1 MSLALLPLQRFERP
15 LSMPEYYHAAIGSSR
30 NSPEPQ
36 RQAVFVLDGDGPDF
50 QPRDWQQA
58 LDRASAA
65 NPGSRIRLVGN
76 SLRARWVND
85 APPPRVRYIEHSAWD
100 ARSSD
105 GSAFAVSPPLSLR
118 EGPVVELILVNS
130 SPAGRMLIMRAPHAV
145 MDGSGAMH
153 FLREVFRAMRGEPL
167 LGTNAA
173 FTDVELM
180 RRLGPDRSTSRHFPT
195 RWLTGE
201 PMGEARGDEWRRIR
215 LDTHARNIL
224 GRLAA
229 IMAEYTCRHSDR
241 PVSIA
246 VTVDLRKHLPGLLST
261 ANFSNILIVRL
272 EKGEGPD
279 DFRRKLNAMLEAR
292 MDAYFPA
299 VVRGL
304 KVVPLELV
312 DRLLSRHTRRHAM
325 ESALISNLGRIDSQA
340 YSCDAFRMRSMI
352 AMPMAGSV
360 FSVLASV
367 DDRIELVLGMPN
379 ALSSDGR
386 LDDFVGYLHRRLA
399 EQDAAGVAERG

>member
-1 MSLALLPLQRFERP
+1 MSLTLLPLQRFERP

-50 QPRDWQQA
+50 QPHAWQQA
-58 LDRASAA
+58 LHMASAA

-76 SLRARWVND
+76 SWCARWVND
-85 APPPRVRYIEHSAWD
+85 AAPPCVRYIEHSAWD
-100 ARSSD
+100 GRSSE
-105 GSAFAVSPPLSLR
+105 GSAFAVSPLSLR
-118 EGPVVELILVNS
+118 TGPVVELILVNS

-145 MDGSGAMH
+145 MDGGGGMH

-180 RRLGPDRSTSRHFPT
+180 RRLGPDRSTSRHHAT

-201 PMGEARGDEWRRIR
+201 PIGEARGDEWRRLR
-215 LDTHARNIL
+215 LDTHGRNIL

-229 IMAEYTCRHSDR
+229 IMAEYTYRHSDR

-272 EKGEGPD
+272 ERGEGPD
-279 DFRRKLNAMLEAR
+279 DFRRKLNATLEAKA
-292 MDAYFPA
+292 DAYFPTA
-299 VVRGL
+299 VKPL
-304 KVVPLELV
+304 KVVPMGLV
-312 DRLLSRHTRRHAM
+312 DRLLSRHTRKHAM
-325 ESALISNLGRIDSQA
+325 ESALISNLGRIDSRA

-352 AMPMAGSV
+352 ALPMAGSV

-367 DDRIELVLGMPN
+367 DDRIELVLGMPK
-379 ALSSDGR
+379 ALSSNDR
-386 LDDFVGYLHRRLA
+386 LDNFVAYLHRRLA
-399 EQDAAGVAERG
+399 EQDAADVAERG